1 MNLSRGATDPST
13 LDTER
18 TKAHVKRPELGD
30 LEMTIHALRGILW
43 ALNMLVVHPVADG
56 TAHEKDLNNGIDC
69 LIFAGEQLAAEN
81 GRTVLGHV
89 ARIRLHAGRH

>member
-1 MNLSRGATDPST
+1 MNLSRGATGPST

-43 ALNMLVVHPVADG
+43 ALNMLVVHRVA
-56 TAHEKDLNNGIDC
+56 
-69 LIFAGEQLAAEN
+69 
-81 GRTVLGHV
+81 
-89 ARIRLHAGRH
+89 